1 MANRHTLAIH
11 KLDEFKEWL
20 DCTDVQYRDTT
31 APWQV
36 LQVRLPDDP
45 RWHAIYRKLHAKE
58 HLSVPEP
65 LVKLVQEFI
74 ERPLG
79 MHRSPTGRTVQ
90 PHQPPFHNLP
100 IQTQAAEQLI
110 TAISSND
117 TPPWE

>member
-11 KLDEFKEWL
+11 KLEEFKEWL

-45 RWHAIYRKLHAKE
+45 RWHAIYQKLHAKE
-58 HLSVPEP
+58 HLSVPQP
-65 LVKLVQEFI
+65 LVRLVREFI
-74 ERPLG
+74 ERPLT
-79 MHRSPTGRTVQ
+79 MHKTQRDEKKPLAHRKVYGC
-90 PHQPPFHNLP
+90 NLD
-100 IQTQAAEQLI
+100 T
-110 TAISSND
+110 